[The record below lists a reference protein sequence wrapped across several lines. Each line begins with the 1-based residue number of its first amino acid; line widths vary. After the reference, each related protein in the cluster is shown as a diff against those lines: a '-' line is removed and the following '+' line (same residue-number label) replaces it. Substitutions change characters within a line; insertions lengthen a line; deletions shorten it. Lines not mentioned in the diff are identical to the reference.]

1 MAFSGNN
8 QTIYNAAFDGAM
20 GGMMAGAQAT
30 DPTQADYNTM
40 QAVATLWATKLDSL
54 IATDANLSTGAG
66 GTTIDPIAGVTTAS
80 LNAKSHLAFALSFG
94 YFMNRNQPTSAGLTA
109 NTFTIGATAVAAAY
123 ASGVA
128 GYANAP
134 GGSSLT

>member
-8 QTIYNAAFDGAM
+8 QSIYNAAFDGAM
-20 GGMMAGAQAT
+20 AGMMAGAQSA
-30 DPTQADYNTM
+30 DPTQADYNVIA
-40 QAVATLWATKLDSL
+40 AVATLWATKLDSL

-66 GTTIDPIAGVTTAS
+66 GTTIAPIAGVTTAS

-94 YFMNRNQPTSAGLTA
+94 FFVNRNQPTTAGITA
-109 NTFTIGATAVAAAY
+109 NTFTVGATAIAAAY
-123 ASGVA
+123 AAGVA
-128 GYANAP
+128 QYALAP